1 MRNNKLFKIVSAAL
15 LVAIEIIISRFLG
28 IATPIVKISFSFI
41 PLSILAVLY
50 GPVYSCVGAGLAD
63 FIGAILFPIGPYF
76 PGYTLTAALT
86 GLTYGLFLYKR
97 KNGWLNIILAVLM
110 INLLWRLGLNSIWI
124 SMTTGKAMPA
134 IMATRVV
141 KTFIT
146 MPIEVI
152 LVHFVRERI
161 CPMLEKL

>member
-1 MRNNKLFKIVSAAL
+1 MRNNKLYKIVSAAL

-41 PLSILAVLY
+41 PLSILAVMY

-76 PGYTLTAALT
+76 PGYTVTAALT

-97 KNGWLNIILAVLM
+97 KNSWVNIIAAVLV
-110 INLLWRLGLNSIWI
+110 INLFWRLGLNSVWI

-134 IMATRVV
+134 IMATRLI